1 MHRASTVSRPNQDF
15 VEATIVVVGH
25 RRARNTGRMNHIEDR
40 RAPVNGG
47 DFGDRMGVPIAS
59 GGATSIPGT
68 VQPVL
73 DAQSLIDTLGLGN
86 AIAVLRIKL
95 AFPPEVF
102 ALAARPL
109 IDGHAELVQML
120 PVSRSGRFGQLGGQ
134 LSRALATAIRG
145 LDRRRSQILPRGA
158 APEVIGA
165 QAHRWT
171 YAVFVAALL
180 RDLPQVSQG
189 MRVWMQ
195 MGTGIPCAWR
205 PAAGPMRGCGA
216 LGYRIE
222 TLPAD
227 APSVE
232 VDPATALRLFER
244 CVPAPIQD
252 WLREDQAL
260 MAELL
265 ACLSGLADPVGVIR
279 ELVACDLA
287 RSALAPT
294 PAVSPAPRIPA
305 ATSVAVVRVPA
316 AQMVTTV
323 DSPEF
328 LEEVSPVESA
338 LAGQFMAW
346 LRQGVQ
352 GGVLPV
358 NAPDAL
364 VHVVAEGLLLASPR
378 IFREF
383 AKQIG
388 GSEPLFDAARRVQRE
403 VLREGW
409 HLRAD
414 RGLSIFCYE
423 KGRYA
428 RGRSDRETT
437 RINGI
442 VIREPQRFIQPLPA
456 IDPALV
462 RVVDGV
468 GASHSS
474 SPSPLDRSV
483 DDLSTRSP
491 AASGA

>member
-1 MHRASTVSRPNQDF
+1 M
-15 VEATIVVVGH
+15 VVGH
-25 RRARNTGRMNHIEDR
+25 WRTRNTGRMNHLEDR

-47 DFGDRMGVPIAS
+47 ETDTRMGVPIAS
-59 GGATSIPGT
+59 GAAPSILGN

-73 DAQSLIDTLGLGN
+73 DAQLLIDTLDLGS

-109 IDGHAELVQML
+109 IDGHAEFVQML
-120 PVSRSGRFGQLGGQ
+120 PVAGSGRFGELGGQ
-134 LSRALATAIRG
+134 LQRALATAIRA
-145 LDRRRSQILPRGA
+145 LDRRRGQILPRGA

-180 RDLPQVSQG
+180 RDLPQASQG
-189 MRVWMQ
+189 MQVWMQ
-195 MGTGIPCAWR
+195 VGAGIPLVWI
-205 PAAGPMRGCGA
+205 PAAGPMRVCGA

-222 TLPAD
+222 ALPTGAL
-227 APSVE
+227 SGE
-232 VDPATALRLFER
+232 VDPAIALRLFER

-252 WLREDQAL
+252 WLREDHAL
-260 MAELL
+260 MAELR
-265 ACLSGLADPVGVIR
+265 ACLSGLEDPTGVIS
-279 ELVACDLA
+279 ELLVSNVT
-287 RSALAPT
+287 RSSLPPT
-294 PAVSPAPRIPA
+294 AAVSPVPRMPV
-305 ATSVAVVRVPA
+305 ATTAAVVSAPA
-316 AQMVTTV
+316 AQTVTTV
-323 DSPEF
+323 YSPEF
-328 LEEVSPVESA
+328 LEKVNPVESA

-346 LRQGVQ
+346 LRQGVL
-352 GGVLPV
+352 GGALPV
-358 NAPDAL
+358 NTPDAL
-364 VHVVAEGLLLASPR
+364 VYVVAEGLLLASPR

-383 AKQIG
+383 AKLMG

-423 KGRYA
+423 
-428 RGRSDRETT
+428 RGQTDRETT

-462 RVVDGV
+462 RVVDAV
-468 GASHSS
+468 GPSPSQ

>member
-1 MHRASTVSRPNQDF
+1 
-15 VEATIVVVGH
+15 
-25 RRARNTGRMNHIEDR
+25 MNHIEGR
-40 RAPVNGG
+40 REPVFGG
-47 DFGDRMGVPIAS
+47 ETETRMGVPIAS
-59 GGATSIPGT
+59 GAAPSILGT
-68 VQPVL
+68 VQPVM
-73 DAQSLIDTLGLGN
+73 DAQSLINTLGVAN
-86 AIAVLRIKL
+86 AISVLRIKL

-109 IDGHAELVQML
+109 IDGHAEFVQML
-120 PVSRSGRFGQLGGQ
+120 PVSGSGRFGTLGGQ
-134 LSRALATAIRG
+134 LSRALATAIRA

-189 MRVWMQ
+189 MQVWMQ
-195 MGTGIPCAWR
+195 MGTGIPRAWS
-205 PAAGPMRGCGA
+205 PAAGPMRACGA
-216 LGYRIE
+216 LGYRFE
-222 TLPAD
+222 TLPGGALSD
-227 APSVE
+227 E
-232 VDPATALRLFER
+232 VDTAIALRLFER

-252 WLREDQAL
+252 WFRDDQAL
-260 MAELL
+260 MAELR
-265 ACLSGLADPVGVIR
+265 ACLSGRADPAGVIS
-279 ELVACDLA
+279 ELVACDVA
-287 RSALAPT
+287 RSSLAPA
-294 PAVSPAPRIPA
+294 PAVSPVPK
-305 ATSVAVVRVPA
+305 VPA
-316 AQMVTTV
+316 AIAVGVVRAPKAQTVTTV

-328 LEEVSPVESA
+328 LEEVTPVDSA

-346 LRQGVQ
+346 LRQGVLA
-352 GGVLPV
+352 GALPV
-358 NAPDAL
+358 NTPEAL
-364 VHVVAEGLLLASPR
+364 VYVVAEGLLLASPR

-409 HLRAD
+409 HLRSD

-423 KGRYA
+423 KGCYA
-428 RGRSDRETT
+428 KGRSDPETT

-468 GASHSS
+468 GPSPSP
-474 SPSPLDRSV
+474 SPSPLDRSA
-483 DDLSTRSP
+483 DDLSARSP
-491 AASGA
+491 AAPGT

>member
-1 MHRASTVSRPNQDF
+1 
-15 VEATIVVVGH
+15 
-25 RRARNTGRMNHIEDR
+25 MNHIEGR
-40 RAPVNGG
+40 REPVFGG
-47 DFGDRMGVPIAS
+47 ETDTRMGVPIPS
-59 GGATSIPGT
+59 GGATSILGT

-73 DAQSLIDTLGLGN
+73 DAQSLIDTLGLGLGN

-109 IDGHAELVQML
+109 IDCHAEFVQML
-120 PVSRSGRFGQLGGQ
+120 PVAGSGRFGQLGGQ
-134 LSRALATAIRG
+134 MSRALATAIRA

-180 RDLPQVSQG
+180 RDLPQVTQG

-195 MGTGIPCAWR
+195 VGAGFPRAWS
-205 PAAGPMRGCGA
+205 PAAGPMRACGA
-216 LGYRIE
+216 LGYRFE
-222 TLPAD
+222 TLPGGALSD
-227 APSVE
+227 E
-232 VDPATALRLFER
+232 VDPAIALRLFER

-265 ACLSGLADPVGVIR
+265 ACLSGLADPTGVIR
-279 ELVACDLA
+279 ELVAVDVPG
-287 RSALAPT
+287 SSLAPT
-294 PAVSPAPRIPA
+294 PAVSPAPSMPA
-305 ATSVAVVRVPA
+305 ATPAAVVRAPA
-316 AQMVTTV
+316 AQTVTTV

-328 LEEVSPVESA
+328 LEEVTPVESA

-346 LRQGVQ
+346 LRQGVL
-352 GGVLPV
+352 GGALPV
-358 NAPDAL
+358 NTPEAP
-364 VHVVAEGLLLASPR
+364 VYVVAEGLLLASPR
-378 IFREF
+378 IFSEF

-403 VLREGW
+403 VLRVGW

-423 KGRYA
+423 TGRYETGRYA
-428 RGRSDRETT
+428 RGRSDPETT

-468 GASHSS
+468 GPSL
-474 SPSPLDRSV
+474 SPSTLD
-483 DDLSTRSP
+483 
-491 AASGA
+491 